1 MQSDLTLLAT
11 GISIFLQY
19 LNSSMEQADRS
30 NWTLRA
36 TRCENIE
43 EILKGCSIILEC
55 CGQTPFLS
63 SIYKLWQ
70 ITSNAMFLFEQQ
82 WWPDQPNE
90 TALNIATPTVAL
102 KLSSLL
108 RPGWREQHHLIRLSM
123 ASLVVLRD
131 WVADFFD
138 EQVHRENFSIIQDAL
153 LVMQTAV
160 DLFDLH
166 EATQAPVAPGV
177 PADDPPTDDLP
188 IESTASAGT

>member
-19 LNSSMEQADRS
+19 FNSSMEQADRS
-30 NWTLRA
+30 EWTLHA
-36 TRCENIE
+36 TRCQHIE

-70 ITSNAMFLFEQQ
+70 ISSNAMFLFEQE

-90 TALNIATPTVAL
+90 SALNIATPTVAL
-102 KLSSLL
+102 KLSALL
-108 RPGWREQHHLIRLSM
+108 RPGWREQHHIIRLST
-123 ASLVVLRD
+123 ASLGTLRN
-131 WVADFFD
+131 WVIDFFD
-138 EQVHRENFSIIQDAL
+138 EQLHRENLSIIQDAL

-166 EATQAPVAPGV
+166 EATQVPDAPVV
-177 PADDPPTDDLP
+177 PTDDLP
-188 IESTASAGT
+188 IESTVSAGN